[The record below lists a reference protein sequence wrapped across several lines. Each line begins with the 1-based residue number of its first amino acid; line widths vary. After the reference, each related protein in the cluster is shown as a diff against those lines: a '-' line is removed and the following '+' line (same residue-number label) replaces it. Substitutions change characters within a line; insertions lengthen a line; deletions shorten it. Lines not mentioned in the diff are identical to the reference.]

1 MIDEPWNLQELEPGE
16 ALDRRVRRGMGAAA
30 KRRSSS
36 RQSSPVARSGP
47 ARGGA
52 RFFPLERAIYVVVLA
67 VYAVYAGARAVRVFQ
82 EARASEV
89 LPGFASS
96 ARSGGAPIA

>member
-1 MIDEPWNLQELEPGE
+1 MIDEPWKLEELEPGE
-16 ALDRRVRRGMGAAA
+16 ALDRRVRRRMSAAA
-30 KRRSSS
+30 KRRSSG
-36 RQSSPVARSGP
+36 RQSPPLARSGP

-89 LPGFASS
+89 LPGVASS
-96 ARSGGAPIA
+96 ASSGGAPVA